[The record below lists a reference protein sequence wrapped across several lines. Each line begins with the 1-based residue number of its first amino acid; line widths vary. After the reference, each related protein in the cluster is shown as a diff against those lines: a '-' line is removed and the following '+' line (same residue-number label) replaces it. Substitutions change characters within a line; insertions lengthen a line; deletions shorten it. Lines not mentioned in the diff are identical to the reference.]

1 MIKLLT
7 KTEAVSKVKNG
18 LPIIFQTDTLPAI
31 GCLPEYSD
39 SIYKIKKRGKDK
51 ALIIMGSDIFQI
63 LEFVDQAAA
72 NDVKDLGEKY
82 WPGPLT
88 MVVPISKKINFK
100 FISSDNTL
108 GLRIPNSSTAKA
120 LINKTGPLA
129 TSSANISGQKTSFT
143 AKNVYKDLPN
153 LNFLGP
159 IPWHQCSGKA
169 STIIYWINKG
179 SWKLIRKGELSII
192 NFQ

>member
-51 ALIIMGSDIFQI
+51 ALIIMGSDIFQV
-63 LEFVDQAAA
+63 LEFVDQAAT

-108 GLRIPNSSTAKA
+108 GLRIPN
-120 LINKTGPLA
+120 
-129 TSSANISGQKTSFT
+129 
-143 AKNVYKDLPN
+143 
-153 LNFLGP
+153 
-159 IPWHQCSGKA
+159 
-169 STIIYWINKG
+169 
-179 SWKLIRKGELSII
+179 
-192 NFQ
+192 